1 MILPYIAL
9 GTACALPGIAYA
21 YVCHR
26 QKTRKK
32 HRLAESELILGNVNA
47 YFILIDSD
55 FKILRTN
62 YYTLNH
68 IPASDEPKR
77 VGDLLQCRNAL
88 ESHGC
93 GTHELCK
100 ICGIQAA
107 IGRALMRGESFK
119 EQEAAM
125 EVFRHDLRQMTP
137 CDVSVS
143 GTYLETAGEKRMVLT
158 VIDIT
163 TLKDTQKQLHAEK
176 EKAVASDRLKSAFIA
191 NMSHEIR
198 TPLHAISG
206 FSDLLASAE
215 DREEKNAYADIVSR
229 NSRQLLHLFDDIL
242 DLAKMESGTLD
253 FNYSDFRADELLKDL
268 YGTFADALKE
278 KKEIKLVLDPAP
290 KLPLLHSERERV
302 FQILSNFIDNALKFT
317 AAGEIRFG
325 VTRQD
330 DGYVRFYVSD
340 TGVGI
345 AEEEQEK
352 IFGRFT
358 KLDHYLPGSGLG
370 LAIAQLIVEKLGG
383 TIGVES
389 RPGKGSTFW
398 FTLPLEKPVG

>member
-1 MILPYIAL
+1 MTLPYIAL
-9 GTACALPGIAYA
+9 GAACALPGIAYA

-62 YYTLNH
+62 YYSLNH
-68 IPASDEPKR
+68 IPAGDEPKR

-100 ICGIQAA
+100 ICGIRAA
-107 IGRALMRGESFK
+107 IGRALTKGESFK

-125 EVFRHDLRQMTP
+125 EVFRHDLRQMAP

-143 GTYLETAGEKRMVLT
+143 GTYLEADGEKRMVLT

-163 TLKDTQKQLHAEK
+163 TLKDTQKQLNAEK

-215 DREEKNAYADIVSR
+215 DKEEKNAYADIVSR

-268 YGTFADALKE
+268 YGTFAGALKE
-278 KKEIKLVLDPAP
+278 KKEIKLVQDPLP
-290 KLPLLHSERERV
+290 ELPLLHSERERI
-302 FQILSNFIDNALKFT
+302 FQVLSHFIDNALKFT
-317 AAGEIRFG
+317 TSGEVRFG
-325 VTRQD
+325 CARKD
-330 DGYVRFYVSD
+330 DHTVCFYVSD
-340 TGVGI
+340 TGTGI
-345 AEEEQEK
+345 AEEEQGK
-352 IFGRFT
+352 IFGRFV
-358 KLDHYLPGSGLG
+358 KLNHYLPGSGLG
-370 LAIAQLIVEKLGG
+370 LTLSQLIVEKLGG
-383 TIGVES
+383 IIGVES
-389 RPGKGSTFW
+389 HLGKGSTFW
-398 FTLPLEKPVG
+398 FTLPLEPVK

>member
-9 GTACALPGIAYA
+9 GAACALPSIAYA

-26 QKTRKK
+26 QKNRKK
-32 HRLAESELILGNVNA
+32 QRLAESELILDHVNA

-55 FKILRTN
+55 LKVLRTN
-62 YYTLNH
+62 YYSLNR
-68 IPASDEPKR
+68 IPASDESKR
-77 VGDLLQCRNAL
+77 VGDLLHCRNAL

-100 ICGIQAA
+100 ICGIRAA
-107 IGRALMRGESFK
+107 IGQGLAKGESFK
-119 EQEAAM
+119 DQEASM
-125 EVFRHDLRQMTP
+125 EVFRHDRRQMAP

-143 GTYLETAGEKRMVLT
+143 GTYLEASGEKRMVLT

-163 TLKDTQKQLHAEK
+163 RLKDTQKQLNAEK

-215 DREEKNAYADIVSR
+215 DKEEKNAYADIVSR

-268 YGTFADALKE
+268 YGTFAGALKE
-278 KKEIKLVLDPAP
+278 KTGIALVQDSAP
-290 KLPLLHSERERV
+290 EAPLLHSERERV
-302 FQILSNFIDNALKFT
+302 FQVLSNFVDNALKFT

-325 VTRQD
+325 ATRQD
-330 DGYVRFYVSD
+330 DGYIRFYVSD
-340 TGVGI
+340 TGIGI
-345 AEEEQEK
+345 AEDEQEK

-358 KLDHYLPGSGLG
+358 KLNHYLPGSGLG

-389 RPGKGSTFW
+389 RHGEGSTFW
-398 FTLPLEKPVG
+398 FTLPLDPVG

>member
-9 GTACALPGIAYA
+9 GIACALPGIAYA
-21 YVCHR
+21 YACYR
-26 QKTRKK
+26 QKIRKK
-32 HRLAESELILGNVNA
+32 HHLAESELILGNVNA

-55 FKILRTN
+55 LKVLRTN
-62 YYTLNH
+62 YYSLNH

-77 VGDLLQCRNAL
+77 VGDLLHCRNAL
-88 ESHGC
+88 ESPGC

-100 ICGIQAA
+100 ICGIRAA
-107 IGRALMRGESFK
+107 IGQGLAKGESFK
-119 EQEAAM
+119 DQEASM
-125 EVFRHDLRQMTP
+125 EVFRHDRRQMAP

-143 GTYLETAGEKRMVLT
+143 GTYLETSGEKRMVLT

-163 TLKDTQKQLHAEK
+163 RLKDTQKQLNAEK

-215 DREEKNAYADIVSR
+215 DKEEKNAYADIVSR

-253 FNYSDFRADELLKDL
+253 FNYSDFRIDELLKDL
-268 YGTFADALKE
+268 YGTFAGALKE
-278 KKEIKLVLDPAP
+278 KTGITLIQEPVPE
-290 KLPLLHSERERV
+290 LPLLHSERERV
-302 FQILSNFIDNALKFT
+302 FQVLSNFIDNALKFT
-317 AAGEIRFG
+317 AGGEIRFG
-325 VTRQD
+325 ATRQD
-330 DGYVRFYVSD
+330 DGYIRFYVSD
-340 TGVGI
+340 TGIGI

-370 LAIAQLIVEKLGG
+370 LAISQLIVEKLGG

-398 FTLPLEKPVG
+398 FTLPLDPIG